1 MSEPNIMWI
10 FVILLAISDISKFY
24 LIYKFSEE
32 SERWTN
38 KFIDLER
45 DNDKLKTLLKLN
57 NLKYERD

>member
-1 MSEPNIMWI
+1 MWI

-24 LIYKFSEE
+24 LICKFSEE

>member
-1 MSEPNIMWI
+1 MWI